1 MFVVSLFKPALSV
14 IIRFIL
20 EGSLQQEE
28 QSRNNNIKGC
38 ILPWNHIFGGLLGN
52 YHLCCHAEY
61 QESAPILGPASHSIS
76 QVWNAE
82 PLKKVRK
89 QFLKGDMPAVCK
101 KVCYDREAI
110 GVKSNRIS
118 VNERFENQKH
128 LQDRTEKDGSLPS
141 MPTYMDIRFGNLCNF
156 KCRMCGPESSTS
168 WYKDSKLSFSKTID
182 PYTKNNALWE
192 DMPNIIPH
200 LTDVYFAGGEP
211 FVQDGHYKLLQLL
224 IDSGYCKDIKLQ
236 YNTNLSYT
244 KYKKFN
250 LLEMWKNFLDVSV
263 WPSIE
268 GFESKAEYSRKGL
281 NWNTFKYNVDHYKQH
296 IKTFSSVISI
306 FSITSMPDLIIWFKK
321 NRMAYNGT
329 LLTNP
334 IECSITCLPNETK
347 KLIIQ
352 AYKKFIKKYT
362 PILNRTDIEQ
372 MKEWLTYMTSRDD
385 THLLKRFKKEQERLD
400 FLRNESFIDTF
411 PEYATWYKN
420 ILV

>member
-1 MFVVSLFKPALSV
+1 M
-14 IIRFIL
+14 

-28 QSRNNNIKGC
+28 QSQNNSIKGC

-61 QESAPILGPASHSIS
+61 QDSAPILGPASYSIT
-76 QVWNAE
+76 QVWNGE

-89 QFLKGDMPAVCK
+89 QFLAGDIPAVCK

-110 GVKSNRIS
+110 GVKSNRNS

-128 LQDRTEKDGSLPS
+128 LQDKTQEDGSLPS

-168 WYKDSKLSFSKTID
+168 WYKDTKLSFSNTVD
-182 PYTKNNALWE
+182 PYTKNEALWE

-224 IDSGYCKDIKLQ
+224 INSPYSKNIKLQ

-250 LLEMWKNFLDVSV
+250 LLEMWKNFKDVSL

-268 GFESKAEYSRKGL
+268 GYRAQAEFSRKGL
-281 NWNTFKYNVDHYKQH
+281 NWNNFENNVNHYKKH

-306 FSITSMPDLIIWFKK
+306 YSITSMPDLIIWFKK
-321 NRMAYNGT
+321 QRVGYNGT

-334 IECSITCLPNETK
+334 PECSITSLPSDAK
-347 KLIIQ
+347 KLVIQ
-352 AYKKFIKKYT
+352 VYRKFIKKYS

-372 MKEWLTYMTSRDD
+372 MKEWLTFMNSKNTS
-385 THLLKRFKKEQERLD
+385 HLLPMFKREQTRLD
-400 FLRNESFIDTF
+400 TLRNESFIETY
-411 PEYATWYKN
+411 PEYATWFKA
-420 ILV
+420 LK

>member
-1 MFVVSLFKPALSV
+1 M
-14 IIRFIL
+14 

-28 QSRNNNIKGC
+28 QSQNNSIKGC

-61 QESAPILGPASHSIS
+61 QDSAPILGPASYSIT
-76 QVWNAE
+76 QVWNGE

-89 QFLKGDMPAVCK
+89 QFLAGGIPAVCK

-110 GVKSNRIS
+110 GVKSNRNS

-128 LQDRTEKDGSLPS
+128 LQDKTQEDGSLPS

-168 WYKDSKLSFSKTID
+168 WYKDTKLSFSKTVD
-182 PYTKNNALWE
+182 PYTKNEALWE

-224 IDSGYCKDIKLQ
+224 INSPYSKNIKLQ

-250 LLEMWKNFLDVSV
+250 LLEMWKNFKDVSL

-268 GFESKAEYSRKGL
+268 GYRAQAEFSRKGL
-281 NWNTFKYNVDHYKQH
+281 NWNNFENNVNHYKKH

-306 FSITSMPDLIIWFKK
+306 YSITSMPDLIIWFKK
-321 NRMAYNGT
+321 QRVGYNGT

-334 IECSITCLPNETK
+334 PECSITSLPSDAK
-347 KLIIQ
+347 KLVIQ
-352 AYKKFIKKYT
+352 VYRKFIKKYS

-372 MKEWLTYMTSRDD
+372 MKEWLTFMNSKNTS
-385 THLLKRFKKEQERLD
+385 HLLPMFKREQTRLD
-400 FLRNESFIDTF
+400 TLRNESFIETY
-411 PEYATWYKN
+411 PEYATWFKA
-420 ILV
+420 LK

>member
-1 MFVVSLFKPALSV
+1 MEV
-14 IIRFIL
+14 
-20 EGSLQQEE
+20 SLQQEE
-28 QSRNNNIKGC
+28 QSLNNKIKGC

-76 QVWNAE
+76 QVWNGD
-82 PLKKVRK
+82 PLKTVRK
-89 QFLKGDMPAVCK
+89 QFLNGDIPAVCK

-118 VNERFENQKH
+118 VNERFENQRH
-128 LQDRTEKDGSLPS
+128 LQDKTQEDGSLPS
-141 MPTYMDIRFGNLCNF
+141 TPTYMDIRFGNLCNF

-168 WYKDSKLSFSKTID
+168 WYKDTKLSFSKTID
-182 PYTKNNALWE
+182 PYTNNDALWE

-224 IDSGYCKDIKLQ
+224 IDSGYCNGIKLQ

-244 KYKKFN
+244 RYKKFN
-250 LLEMWKNFLDVSV
+250 LLDMWKNFLDVSI

-268 GFESKAEYSRKGL
+268 GYKAQAEYSRKGL
-281 NWNTFKYNVDHYKQH
+281 NWNTFENNVNHYKQH

-321 NRMAYNGT
+321 NKMEYNGT

-334 IECSITCLPNETK
+334 IECSITCLPYNTK

-362 PILNRTDIEQ
+362 PILNRTDIGQ

-385 THLLKRFKKEQERLD
+385 THLLAKFKKEQERLD
-400 FLRNESFIDTF
+400 NLRNESFTDIF
-411 PEYATWYKN
+411 PEHTTWYKN

>member
-1 MFVVSLFKPALSV
+1 M
-14 IIRFIL
+14 

-28 QSRNNNIKGC
+28 QSQNNSIKGC

-61 QESAPILGPASHSIS
+61 QDSAPILGPASYSIT
-76 QVWNAE
+76 QVWNGE

-89 QFLKGDMPAVCK
+89 QFLAGDIPAVCK

-110 GVKSNRIS
+110 GVKSNRNS

-128 LQDRTEKDGSLPS
+128 LQDKTQEEGSLPS

-168 WYKDSKLSFSKTID
+168 WYKDTKLSFSKTVD
-182 PYTKNNALWE
+182 PYTKNEALWE

-224 IDSGYCKDIKLQ
+224 INSPYSKNIKLQ

-250 LLEMWKNFLDVSV
+250 LLEMWKNFKDVSL

-268 GFESKAEYSRKGL
+268 GYRAQAEFSRKGL
-281 NWNTFKYNVDHYKQH
+281 NWNNFEKNVNHYKKH

-306 FSITSMPDLIIWFKK
+306 YSITSMPDLIIWFKK
-321 NRMAYNGT
+321 QRVGYNGT

-334 IECSITCLPNETK
+334 PECSITSLPSDAK
-347 KLIIQ
+347 KLVIQ
-352 AYKKFIKKYT
+352 VYRKFIKKYS

-372 MKEWLTYMTSRDD
+372 MKEWLTFMNSKNTS
-385 THLLKRFKKEQERLD
+385 HLLPMFKREQTRLD
-400 FLRNESFIDTF
+400 TLRNESFIETY
-411 PEYATWYKN
+411 PEYATWFKA
-420 ILV
+420 LK

>member
-1 MFVVSLFKPALSV
+1 M
-14 IIRFIL
+14 
-20 EGSLQQEE
+20 EDSLQQEE
-28 QSRNNNIKGC
+28 LSQNNNIKGC

-61 QESAPILGPASHSIS
+61 QESAPVLGPAAHSIS

-82 PLKKVRK
+82 PIKTVRK
-89 QFLKGDMPAVCK
+89 QFLKGEIPAVCK

-110 GVKSNRIS
+110 GVKSNRLS

-128 LQDRTEKDGSLPS
+128 LQDRTQEDGSLPS
-141 MPTYMDIRFGNLCNF
+141 KPTYLDIRFGNLCNF
-156 KCRMCGPESSTS
+156 KCRMCGPDSSTS

-182 PYTKNNALWE
+182 PYTNNDALWE
-192 DMPNIIPH
+192 DLPNIIPH
-200 LTDVYFAGGEP
+200 LTDIYFAGGEP
-211 FVQDGHYKLLQLL
+211 FVQDGHYKLLNLL
-224 IDSGYCKDIKLQ
+224 IDSGHSKNIKLQ
-236 YNTNLSYT
+236 YNTNLSYI

-250 LLEMWKNFLDVSV
+250 LLDMWGNFLDISI

-268 GFESKAEYSRKGL
+268 GFKAQAEYARKGL
-281 NWNTFKYNVDHYKQH
+281 KWDTFEHNVNHYKKH

-321 NRMAYNGT
+321 HRMAYNGT

-334 IECSITCLPNETK
+334 IDCSITCLPSESK

-352 AYKKFIKKYT
+352 MYKKFIKKYT
-362 PILNRTDIEQ
+362 PILNRTDISQ

-385 THLLKRFKKEQERLD
+385 THLLKSFKREQIRLD
-400 FLRNESFIDTF
+400 SLRNESFLDTF
-411 PEYATWYKN
+411 PEYETWYKN